1 MKINPGYSLLA
12 TCMLLL
18 CCSSA
23 FADSCVTTTC
33 HSDLGA
39 LKNPHAP
46 VKEGDC
52 LSCHQQKVKEHPVKG
67 GKSFELTAKGAALC
81 SQCHDPKGKK
91 KVVHPPVKEGDCLA
105 CHKPHGGSGRY
116 LLDVGEDQKELC
128 LGCHDSASFKQKF
141 LHGPV
146 AAGACTNCHDPHE
159 SDVRKLLKEPNR
171 QLCLK
176 CHADFGKAESE
187 AAVIHDPVKLN
198 QCFSCHEPHG
208 AANSALLKKALP
220 GLCTYCHK
228 KVGDKMSNAKV
239 PHKPLL
245 QQGGCATCHSPH
257 FARTKGLLDADDM
270 TLCLNCHGKD
280 KLGNPPLKNIKKELA
295 GKKYLH
301 GPIKEGRCTP
311 CHDPHGSNFI
321 RIVRGNY
328 PSTYYAPYK
337 EGAYDFCL
345 QCHEKNLLRY
355 AETTIY
361 TRFRNGNRNLHY
373 VHVVKNRKGR
383 TCLICHE
390 PHASD
395 GPKLTSKGGS
405 QFGNWEIPLNL
416 QLTDT
421 GGSCA
426 PGCHRGY
433 GYDRIKP
440 ISYGGFGKPVFT
452 TTSTAKN
459 KRRQ

>member
-1 MKINPGYSLLA
+1 MKSNPCFFLLA
-12 TCMLLL
+12 SCILLL
-18 CCSSA
+18 CCSFA
-23 FADSCVTTTC
+23 FADSCITTKC
-33 HSDLGA
+33 HSSIGA
-39 LKNPHAP
+39 LKYPHSP

-91 KVVHPPVKEGDCLA
+91 KDVHPPVKDGDCLA
-105 CHKPHGGSGRY
+105 CHKPHGAGNRY
-116 LLDVGEDQKELC
+116 LLDVGGNQSELC
-128 LGCHDSASFKQKF
+128 LGCHDSASFKRKF

-146 AAGACTNCHDPHE
+146 ASGACTNCHDPHE
-159 SDVRKLLKEPNR
+159 SDVKFLLKEPNR

-187 AAVIHDPVKLN
+187 ASVIHDPVKLN

-208 AANSALLKKALP
+208 STNSSLLKKTMP
-220 GLCTYCHK
+220 ELCTYCHK
-228 KVGDKMSNAKV
+228 KIGDKMSNAKV

-257 FARTKGLLDADDM
+257 FSKAKGLLAADDM
-270 TLCLNCHGKD
+270 TVCLNCHGKD
-280 KLGNPPLKNIKKELA
+280 NLGKPPLKNIKAELE
-295 GKKYLH
+295 GKKFLH

-311 CHDPHGSNFI
+311 CHDPHGSNFF
-321 RIVRGNY
+321 RMVRGNY
-328 PSTYYAPYK
+328 PDTFYAPYK

-345 QCHEKNLLRY
+345 QCHQKNLLRF

-361 TRFRNGNRNLHY
+361 TKFRNGNQNLHY
-373 VHVVKNRKGR
+373 VHVVNNRKGR

-390 PHASD
+390 PHASTGEKLIRKE
-395 GPKLTSKGGS
+395 GPK
-405 QFGNWEIPLNL
+405 FGTWDIPMNFKI
-416 QLTDT
+416 TAT

-426 PGCHRGY
+426 PGCHREFK
-433 GYDRIKP
+433 YDREKP
-440 ISYGGFGKPVFT
+440 EKY
-452 TTSTAKN
+452 
-459 KRRQ
+459 